1 MSVARKHYLRVV
13 IVWLVTL
20 SALYALQSY
29 FS

>member
-13 IVWLVTL
+13 IVWIVTL
-20 SALYALQSY
+20 ASLYAFQQY